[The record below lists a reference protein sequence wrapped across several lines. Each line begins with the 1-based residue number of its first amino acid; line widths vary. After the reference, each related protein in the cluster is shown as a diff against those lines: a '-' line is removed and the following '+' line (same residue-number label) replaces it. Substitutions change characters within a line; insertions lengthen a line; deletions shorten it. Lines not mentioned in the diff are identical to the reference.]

1 MKMNMMQFAGDL
13 YLSVEDIRSS
23 GPKQLKIEAVEEGSY
38 DKPVLWFNDNTM
50 LSLNATNTKTLIR
63 NYGPESDDWP
73 GKTVELRLGETVFQG
88 KTRDS
93 ILVFPISPPIPISE
107 RTAPKPDLKPDP
119 SDDIPF

>member
-1 MKMNMMQFAGDL
+1 MNMMQFAGDL

-63 NYGPESDDWP
+63 NYRRATTGPV
-73 GKTVELRLGETVFQG
+73 KRLSCV
-88 KTRDS
+88 
-93 ILVFPISPPIPISE
+93 LVKRCFRARRGTAFWSSRSALPFRSVNARHLS
-107 RTAPKPDLKPDP
+107 RT
-119 SDDIPF
+119 